1 MRAPAAGG
9 SDAMGRRAILWAT
22 AALAVLLVAGAAAP
36 DTFAADPSPAAAIN
50 KAGRQR
56 MLAQRLAK
64 GYIMIGSGVAPTRG
78 QTILTE
84 SLALFE
90 TQLAELKGY
99 VPNED
104 VRKALTQLERD
115 WGKYKAALAAVPT
128 PQNAHAVYE
137 ASEAV
142 QEHAHRL
149 TLGYE
154 KAAGT
159 PTDRLVNIAGRQR
172 MLSQRMAKFFLF
184 KAWGVH
190 TIAAQMELN
199 FSRAE
204 FSSAMHQL
212 VNAPRTPE
220 IHAALVE
227 LDRDWVA
234 YREALGAPDDAAALR
249 RAAPA
254 VAEQSERLLE
264 DLERL
269 VTLYERQAGEA
280 AR

>member
-1 MRAPAAGG
+1 MR
-9 SDAMGRRAILWAT
+9 RRAILRAT
-22 AALAVLLVAGAAAP
+22 AALAVLLAAGAAAP
-36 DTFAADPSPAAAIN
+36 EVFAAGLSPAAAIN

-64 GYIMIGSGVAPTRG
+64 AYVMIGSGVAAARG

-90 TQLAELKGY
+90 TQLAELGGY
-99 VPNED
+99 LPNED
-104 VRKALTQLERD
+104 VRQALTQLERE
-115 WGKYKAALAAVPT
+115 WGKYKAILAAAPT
-128 PQNAHAVYE
+128 QANAHAVYE

-142 QEHAHRL
+142 QERAHRL
-149 TLGYE
+149 TLAYE

-159 PTDRLVNIAGRQR
+159 PVDRLVNIAGRQR

-184 KAWGVH
+184 QVWGVNV
-190 TIAAQMELN
+190 AAARMELG

-212 VNAPRTPE
+212 ASAPQTPE
-220 IHAALVE
+220 IRAALAG
-227 LDRDWVA
+227 LDRDWIA
-234 YREALGAPDDAAALR
+234 YREALDASGDAAALR
-249 RAAPA
+249 RAAAA
-254 VAEQSERLLE
+254 VAELSERLLD

-269 VTLYERQAGEA
+269 VALYERQASEA
-280 AR
+280 VR